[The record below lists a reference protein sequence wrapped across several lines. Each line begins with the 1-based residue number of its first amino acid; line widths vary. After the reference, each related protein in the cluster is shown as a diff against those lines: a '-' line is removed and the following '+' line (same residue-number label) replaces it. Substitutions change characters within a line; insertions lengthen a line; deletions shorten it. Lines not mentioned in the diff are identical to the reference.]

1 MDDEVTLSN
10 LSAFQINYVTITGP
24 VGSGLAWESNLNPDG
39 FAHAE
44 MVRATNNSGSTG
56 GGSPNPQNST
66 TAKVYF
72 DPYVITRDGTRVNL
86 LNTQSLTVTV
96 HYNIFNND
104 EPDTFSNLS
113 LGGAKTNPK
122 LRRPA
127 RPSRRRPST
136 P

>member
-1 MDDEVTLSN
+1 M
-10 LSAFQINYVTITGP
+10 
-24 VGSGLAWESNLNPDG
+24 
-39 FAHAE
+39 
-44 MVRATNNSGSTG
+44 G
-56 GGSPNPQNST
+56 GRPNPQNST

-113 LGGAKTNPK
+113 LGGAKTNSPNSPS
-122 LRRPA
+122 RP
-127 RPSRRRPST
+127 PPRRRPST